1 MAGLAAGTTAHT
13 VNCWGKALDPPLSEV
28 DRALLWF
35 DKIIANPTNPNFPPT
50 AVANAHSCSSQ
61 YCQHKTSVRF
71 CNDDNK
77 VRYMRLQEIRNSV
90 EVLVSTCQAN
100 CRGKRVA
107 GGVIDHP
114 DHWNVIVQA
123 DDNC

>member
-1 MAGLAAGTTAHT
+1 MRFLAITTIMAGLAASTSAHT
-13 VNCWGKALDPPLSEV
+13 VNCWGKALDPPLSDV

-35 DKIIANPTNPNFPPT
+35 VKIIANPVNPNFPPE

-77 VRYMRLQEIRNSV
+77 VKYMCLQEIRNAV
-90 EVLVSTCQAN
+90 MVLASSCQTDYN
-100 CRGKRVA
+100 GKRVA
-107 GGVIDHP
+107 GGGY
-114 DHWNVIVQA
+114 
-123 DDNC
+123 